1 MGVLL
6 DYCLIL
12 WYNFGI
18 FDEVRGIFMTEDKK
32 KNYEELKEVA
42 YNLADEAVP
51 VDKTY
56 SEIVEE
62 SALEF
67 IYEQYDEKQREE
79 ILASIERGRDGSISW
94 KGENGDYIK
103 LKFEN
108 GELVRGVLKDRDEN
122 GVYQKIKFKVKE
134 DGYVYKGR
142 NKDGSEIE
150 KEKVK
155 VKESDDK
162 DKAFSVSVRTSEKDG
177 LSKFVKKAKVVL
189 NDRDEVVKAKK
200 SSSSLMVDVP
210 LGVVYEKESKE
221 YKVDEKTGDILEKET
236 KDEVLFSPLAGV
248 MGQKDV
254 KKIRTDEEGNSQG
267 YRVNVGG
274 NVGLFGVGAGVEA
287 EVSQTD
293 KDGNSKTRGAG
304 VSGGIGYLGVNGE
317 VSAKRED
324 VKVDEL
330 GQTSQ
335 SGSAFEV
342 GGSFGLRGA
351 GAHYEVQRKV
361 KDENGNERE
370 TKEEFS
376 VRANIR
382 GSGFLHKTSLNEK
395 DESGQRNIESEKGG
409 QISVLISENRVVDK
423 QKGEIDGK
431 KFENGVD
438 FGIKDER
445 VKRVER
451 LVRGRADFKD
461 KVELLSDGVGL
472 ASKELKKAIEDG
484 KRFDERVNERSSA
497 KEIRGTVFD
506 NEVKKEEKTEPIKEE
521 VKKED
526 EVKDEALSLPV
537 NGLENGQ
544 KVEVSKMDEKE
555 KSELKDDIK
564 EQKALQQKGIEVLEG
579 DGKIEDKLQQIERHF
594 EPKRNEM
601 EFLENINKFDTRVMT
616 KEIIRAEEE
625 KKNKAYNQ
633 AVIRRMQDFGR

>member
-1 MGVLL
+1 MKMEN
-6 DYCLIL
+6 D
-12 WYNFGI
+12 
-18 FDEVRGIFMTEDKK
+18 DKREDMNKK
-32 KNYEELKEVA
+32 ARELV
-42 YNLADEAVP
+42 DEALP
-51 VDKTY
+51 IDKSY
-56 SEIVEE
+56 SQILEE
-62 SALEF
+62 NALKF
-67 IYEQYDEKQREE
+67 IEEHYDEEQRAK
-79 ILASIERGRDGSISW
+79 ILATMERGRDGSIMW
-94 KGENGDYIK
+94 KGENGDFVK
-103 LKFEN
+103 LKYEN
-108 GELVRGVLKDRDEN
+108 GELVRGVLKDKNKDGDYEK
-122 GVYQKIKFKVKE
+122 VKFKVKD

-142 NKDGSEIE
+142 EVEQGEVR
-150 KEKVK
+150 KEKLK
-155 VKESDDK
+155 LKENDNADEWLDISM
-162 DKAFSVSVRTSEKDG
+162 RTSESSG
-177 LSKFVKKAKVVL
+177 LVKEVDKNRVVL
-189 NDRDEVVKAKK
+189 NDKEEVVRAK
-200 SSSSLMVDVP
+200 SSSSTTMGTY
-210 LGVVYEKESKE
+210 LGVMYDKETSEYLVDRENGDVISRESK
-221 YKVDEKTGDILEKET
+221 DG
-236 KDEVLFSPLAGV
+236 VLFSPILGV
-248 MGQKDV
+248 MAEKEVETERTNQDGETV
-254 KKIRTDEEGNSQG
+254 SNKIK
-267 YRVNVGG
+267 VGA
-274 NVGLFGVGAGVEA
+274 NAGLFGVGAGVEA

-376 VRANIR
+376 LRANIR
-382 GSGFLHKTSLNEK
+382 GSGILHKTSLNEK
-395 DESGQRNIESEKGG
+395 DESGQRNIESEKGA
-409 QISVLISENRVVDK
+409 QISVLISENRLVDK

-472 ASKELKKAIEDG
+472 ASKELEKAIEDG

-521 VKKED
+521 VKKEEKSEPIKEEVKKEEKSEPIKEEVKKED

-555 KSELKDDIK
+555 KSELKEDIK
-564 EQKALQQKGIEVLEG
+564 EQKALQQIGIEVLEG
-579 DGKIEDKLQQIERHF
+579 DGKIEDKLQQMERHF

-633 AVIRRMQDFGR
+633 AVIRRMQDLGR

>member
-1 MGVLL
+1 MKMEN
-6 DYCLIL
+6 D
-12 WYNFGI
+12 
-18 FDEVRGIFMTEDKK
+18 DKREDMNKK
-32 KNYEELKEVA
+32 ARELV
-42 YNLADEAVP
+42 DEALP
-51 VDKTY
+51 IDKSY
-56 SEIVEE
+56 SQILEE
-62 SALEF
+62 NALKF
-67 IYEQYDEKQREE
+67 IEEHYDEEQRAK
-79 ILASIERGRDGSISW
+79 ILATMERGRDGSIMW
-94 KGENGDYIK
+94 KGENGDFVK
-103 LKFEN
+103 LKYEN
-108 GELVRGVLKDRDEN
+108 GELVRGVLKDKNKDGDYEK
-122 GVYQKIKFKVKE
+122 VKFKVKD

-142 NKDGSEIE
+142 EVEQGEVR
-150 KEKVK
+150 KEKLK
-155 VKESDDK
+155 LKENDNADEWLDISM
-162 DKAFSVSVRTSEKDG
+162 RTSESSG
-177 LSKFVKKAKVVL
+177 LVKEVDKNRVVL
-189 NDRDEVVKAKK
+189 NDKEEVVRAK
-200 SSSSLMVDVP
+200 SSSSTTMGTY
-210 LGVVYEKESKE
+210 LGVMYDKETSEYLVDRENGDVISRESK
-221 YKVDEKTGDILEKET
+221 DG
-236 KDEVLFSPLAGV
+236 VLFSPILGV
-248 MGQKDV
+248 MAEKEVETERTNQDGETV
-254 KKIRTDEEGNSQG
+254 SNKIK
-267 YRVNVGG
+267 VGA
-274 NVGLFGVGAGVEA
+274 NAGLFGVGAGVEA

-376 VRANIR
+376 LRANIR
-382 GSGFLHKTSLNEK
+382 GSGILHKTSLNEK
-395 DESGQRNIESEKGG
+395 DESGQRNIESEKGA
-409 QISVLISENRVVDK
+409 QISVLISENRLVDK

-472 ASKELKKAIEDG
+472 ASKELEKAIEDG

-521 VKKED
+521 VKKEEKSEPIKEEVKKED

-555 KSELKDDIK
+555 KSELKEDIK
-564 EQKALQQKGIEVLEG
+564 EQKALQQIGIEVLEG
-579 DGKIEDKLQQIERHF
+579 DGKIEDKLQQMERHF

-633 AVIRRMQDFGR
+633 AVIRRMQDLGR

>member
-1 MGVLL
+1 MKMEN
-6 DYCLIL
+6 D
-12 WYNFGI
+12 
-18 FDEVRGIFMTEDKK
+18 DKREDMNKK
-32 KNYEELKEVA
+32 ARELV
-42 YNLADEAVP
+42 DEALP
-51 VDKTY
+51 IDKSY
-56 SEIVEE
+56 SQILEE
-62 SALEF
+62 NALKF
-67 IYEQYDEKQREE
+67 IEEHYDEEQRAK
-79 ILASIERGRDGSISW
+79 ILATMERGRDGSIMW
-94 KGENGDYIK
+94 KGENGDFVK
-103 LKFEN
+103 LKYEN
-108 GELVRGVLKDRDEN
+108 GELVRGVLKDKNKDGDYEK
-122 GVYQKIKFKVKE
+122 VKFKVKD

-142 NKDGSEIE
+142 EVEQGEVR
-150 KEKVK
+150 KEKLK
-155 VKESDDK
+155 LKENDNADEWLDISM
-162 DKAFSVSVRTSEKDG
+162 RTSESSG
-177 LSKFVKKAKVVL
+177 LVKEVDKNRVVL
-189 NDRDEVVKAKK
+189 NDKEEVVRAK
-200 SSSSLMVDVP
+200 SSSSTTMGTY
-210 LGVVYEKESKE
+210 LGVMYDKETSEYLVDRENGDVISRESK
-221 YKVDEKTGDILEKET
+221 DG
-236 KDEVLFSPLAGV
+236 VLFSPILGV
-248 MGQKDV
+248 MAEKEVETERTNQDGETV
-254 KKIRTDEEGNSQG
+254 SNKIK
-267 YRVNVGG
+267 VGA
-274 NVGLFGVGAGVEA
+274 NAGLFGVGAGVEA

-376 VRANIR
+376 LRANIR
-382 GSGFLHKTSLNEK
+382 GSGILHKTSLNEK
-395 DESGQRNIESEKGG
+395 DESGQRNIESEKGA
-409 QISVLISENRVVDK
+409 QISVLISENRLVDK

-472 ASKELKKAIEDG
+472 ASKELEKAIEDG

-555 KSELKDDIK
+555 KSELKEDIK
-564 EQKALQQKGIEVLEG
+564 EQKALQQIGIEVLEG
-579 DGKIEDKLQQIERHF
+579 DGKIEDKLQQMERHF

-633 AVIRRMQDFGR
+633 AVIRRMQDLGR

>member
-1 MGVLL
+1 MEN
-6 DYCLIL
+6 D
-12 WYNFGI
+12 
-18 FDEVRGIFMTEDKK
+18 DKREDMNKK
-32 KNYEELKEVA
+32 ARELV
-42 YNLADEAVP
+42 DEALP
-51 VDKTY
+51 IDKSY
-56 SEIVEE
+56 SQILEE
-62 SALEF
+62 NALKF
-67 IYEQYDEKQREE
+67 IEEHYDEEQRAK
-79 ILASIERGRDGSISW
+79 ILATMERGRDGSIMW
-94 KGENGDYIK
+94 KGENGDFVK
-103 LKFEN
+103 LKYEN
-108 GELVRGVLKDRDEN
+108 GELVRGVLKDKNKDGDYEK
-122 GVYQKIKFKVKE
+122 VKFKVKD

-142 NKDGSEIE
+142 EVEQGEVR
-150 KEKVK
+150 KEKLK
-155 VKESDDK
+155 LKENDNADEWLDISM
-162 DKAFSVSVRTSEKDG
+162 RTSESSG
-177 LSKFVKKAKVVL
+177 LVKEVDKNRVVL
-189 NDRDEVVKAKK
+189 NDKEEVVRAK
-200 SSSSLMVDVP
+200 SSSSTTMGTY
-210 LGVVYEKESKE
+210 LGVMYDKETSEYLVDRENGDVISRESK
-221 YKVDEKTGDILEKET
+221 DG
-236 KDEVLFSPLAGV
+236 VLFSPILGV
-248 MGQKDV
+248 MAEKEVETERTNQDGETV
-254 KKIRTDEEGNSQG
+254 SNKIK
-267 YRVNVGG
+267 VGA
-274 NVGLFGVGAGVEA
+274 NAGLFGVGAGVEA

-376 VRANIR
+376 LRANIR
-382 GSGFLHKTSLNEK
+382 GSGILHKTSLNEK
-395 DESGQRNIESEKGG
+395 DESGQRNIESEKGA
-409 QISVLISENRVVDK
+409 QISVLISENRLVDK

-472 ASKELKKAIEDG
+472 ASKELEKAIEDG

-521 VKKED
+521 VKKEEKSEPIKEEVKKED

-555 KSELKDDIK
+555 KSELKEDIK
-564 EQKALQQKGIEVLEG
+564 EQKALQQIGIEVLEG
-579 DGKIEDKLQQIERHF
+579 DGKIEDKLQQMERHF

-633 AVIRRMQDFGR
+633 AVIRRMQDLGR